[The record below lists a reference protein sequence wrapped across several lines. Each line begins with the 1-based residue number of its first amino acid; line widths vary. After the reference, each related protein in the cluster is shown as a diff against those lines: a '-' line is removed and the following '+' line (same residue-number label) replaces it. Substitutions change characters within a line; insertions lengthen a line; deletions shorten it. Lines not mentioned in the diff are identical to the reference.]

1 MNNLKNLIV
10 ILALIIQCVH
20 ATAQHKGYNPVEKMD
35 AFKASFS
42 AASLQTSSIK
52 SDFVQEKNLS
62 LLSEKITSKGK
73 FWFRKE
79 NLVRMEYQQ
88 PFQYLM
94 IINGNDVY
102 IKDGQKE
109 NHVSVKSNKLFQKI
123 NKITIDCVRGT
134 VLNNPDFK
142 VKLYENNQQYLL
154 EMIPATKALS
164 EFFSMI
170 LLSIDRKDYSVTSIN
185 MMEQGGDNT
194 VISFLRKEI
203 NTTIPDAVFA
213 VK

>member
-1 MNNLKNLIV
+1 
-10 ILALIIQCVH
+10 
-20 ATAQHKGYNPVEKMD
+20 
-35 AFKASFS
+35 
-42 AASLQTSSIK
+42 
-52 SDFVQEKNLS
+52 
-62 LLSEKITSKGK
+62 
-73 FWFRKE
+73 
-79 NLVRMEYQQ
+79 MEYQQ

-154 EMIPATKALS
+154 EMIPATKSLS

-185 MMEQGGDNT
+185 MIEQGGDNT